1 MKNFL
6 RSAMFAFLLTSVGA
20 ASYARKGFT
29 TTFSFPDMADST
41 EVVICIHDSESG
53 FGDFRFD
60 TINIV
65 GGHGVLLDEIGLDY
79 PVQAYAFTPA
89 GNFPFFVGNGQ
100 SELIHGTNREIADL
114 ALNYEGAPWSEDL
127 ILYNTYVDAPR
138 GRLNKAMGNFR
149 NLTGSQRD
157 SIRESYNSIALTE
170 KGLMLEHPDSW
181 ITLQRISFSMTQMPR
196 EEVQS
201 VFNRLSSDKKNSG
214 NGKILERY
222 LSVSQIKDGA
232 ALSEFDIYGTDQYGR
247 PFRLSEVEEPYIVVD
262 FSSCYCGPCR
272 MAAKEITGLKEKY
285 NGIVAF
291 VNYSCDDSEEDW
303 RQAVTRDSIT
313 WPSVF
318 DGTGSMGTVSL
329 KYNVSSYPAFFVF
342 GPERTLVRKWLGIGP
357 AAIEAELLKILPP
370 ASAH

>member
-1 MKNFL
+1 
-6 RSAMFAFLLTSVGA
+6 MFAFLLTSVGA

-138 GRLNKAMGNFR
+138 GRLNKAMGEFSESDRLTARLNQR
-149 NLTGSQRD
+149 ELQLNRTDRKGTYAGAPRLVDNLATYFFQHD
-157 SIRESYNSIALTE
+157 PNA
-170 KGLMLEHPDSW
+170 
-181 ITLQRISFSMTQMPR
+181 
-196 EEVQS
+196 
-201 VFNRLSSDKKNSG
+201 SG
-214 NGKILERY
+214 RGP
-222 LSVSQIKDGA
+222 VCFQ
-232 ALSEFDIYGTDQYGR
+232 
-247 PFRLSEVEEPYIVVD
+247 PFV
-262 FSSCYCGPCR
+262 
-272 MAAKEITGLKEKY
+272 
-285 NGIVAF
+285 
-291 VNYSCDDSEEDW
+291 
-303 RQAVTRDSIT
+303 
-313 WPSVF
+313 
-318 DGTGSMGTVSL
+318 
-329 KYNVSSYPAFFVF
+329 
-342 GPERTLVRKWLGIGP
+342 IG
-357 AAIEAELLKILPP
+357 
-370 ASAH
+370 